1 MLEFASRTPTRCES
15 SLVSLA
21 ASRRESPPETP
32 NEDQHTPLSPQCS
45 ERQAAPSA
53 ISVLSASDP
62 TVRSGSISAQC
73 HSFSIPYH
81 PCQSKLTACSDAPA
95 TSPLIPSMS
104 ELRTKQESAVRAEA
118 AGSISFTTIAPLR
131 LLTDSNSVIHIPSA
145 QTTIPSEDSM
155 SLKSASSENLFAIL
169 PDSSQNSNLFMK
181 AASIQAHTS
190 EATEI
195 SLIQAETSVKFYSE
209 PEAAHSVTGTTVAP
223 IPPFPL
229 EFSTLHVSPNQFT
242 VPEFRPIKS
251 LVSDGDPVSRFE
263 TKCETKPT
271 PQSAQPETISTEAPL
286 SPFSIISSLG
296 FQSSHDA
303 TELAS
308 KMVSSIE
315 SGSATEDSRML
326 CAAQFKSVCDQSL
339 HPRAVPSVP
348 FKEPATDSLSE
359 RSTSPCAHA
368 SSQSTNEAVNARFSS
383 MPFDPGIH
391 LFRN

>member
-1 MLEFASRTPTRCES
+1 MISDYSSCRENEQAISEYDCSLHPLFSNLEMNVLNGADSVVLESSGCWSRACTGCLNSPPGTSTRCES

-95 TSPLIPSMS
+95 TSPLIPAMS

-181 AASIQAHTS
+181 VASI
-190 EATEI
+190 
-195 SLIQAETSVKFYSE
+195 
-209 PEAAHSVTGTTVAP
+209 P
-223 IPPFPL
+223 
-229 EFSTLHVSPNQFT
+229 
-242 VPEFRPIKS
+242 
-251 LVSDGDPVSRFE
+251 
-263 TKCETKPT
+263 
-271 PQSAQPETISTEAPL
+271 
-286 SPFSIISSLG
+286 
-296 FQSSHDA
+296 SSH
-303 TELAS
+303 
-308 KMVSSIE
+308 
-315 SGSATEDSRML
+315 
-326 CAAQFKSVCDQSL
+326 
-339 HPRAVPSVP
+339 
-348 FKEPATDSLSE
+348 
-359 RSTSPCAHA
+359 
-368 SSQSTNEAVNARFSS
+368 
-383 MPFDPGIH
+383 
-391 LFRN
+391 FRGN